1 MNSWSEPISLPR
13 PLRNV
18 VLKSDAENEIKNPAQ
33 PAEEQ
38 LQASYERG
46 RLDAEKAL
54 GEQLLKQR
62 TEVHDLLEGALA
74 ALRDAVPQVIRDTES
89 VMTSLALSVAQK
101 IVADLPISAPIIE
114 ATIRDALSQV
124 EGTAQFT
131 IRLHPADLELL
142 QNTDSAILN
151 SADGTSEFH
160 FVASPEVT
168 RGGCIVQTRFGTVDA
183 RRETK
188 MDLLKRSLLP

>member
-1 MNSWSEPISLPR
+1 MNSWSESIPLSR
-13 PLRNV
+13 PLRDV
-18 VLKSDAENEIKNPAQ
+18 VLKSDATIEAEKSAQ
-33 PAEEQ
+33 PADAE

-46 RLDAEKAL
+46 RLDAEKAFA
-54 GEQLLKQR
+54 EQLLRRQ
-62 TEVHDLLEGALA
+62 TEVRDLANGALA
-74 ALRDAVPQVIRDTES
+74 ALRDAVPQVIRDTEN

-101 IVADLPISAPIIE
+101 IVADIPISAPIIE
-114 ATIRDALSQV
+114 AAIRDALSQV

-131 IRLHPADLELL
+131 IRLHSADLELL
-142 QNTDSAILN
+142 QKADAAILN
-151 SADGTSEFH
+151 SNDGTSEFH

>member
-114 ATIRDALSQV
+114 AAIRDALSQV

-151 SADGTSEFH
+151 STDGTSEFH